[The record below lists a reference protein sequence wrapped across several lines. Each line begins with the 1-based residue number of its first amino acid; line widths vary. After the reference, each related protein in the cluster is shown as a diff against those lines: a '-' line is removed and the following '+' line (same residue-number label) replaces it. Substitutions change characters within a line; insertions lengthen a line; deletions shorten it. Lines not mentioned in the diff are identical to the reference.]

1 MLVISRQPG
10 DSLLIGDN
18 IKLTVLEVSGDRVKI
33 GIDAPRSVTV
43 LRSEVLDTMRSNL
56 EADQSGG
63 SLSFKLTKQKLQPDP
78 KDDKS

>member
-33 GIDAPRSVTV
+33 GIDAPRSVMV

-78 KDDKS
+78 KDEKP

>member
-18 IKLTVLEVSGDRVKI
+18 IKITVLEVSGDRVKI

-78 KDDKS
+78 KDDKA